1 MPRITGQ
8 ITVSDLNDAKQ
19 YILYLNPNYKT
30 QIYDPNGLTYVP
42 DFTSSNLVIKPELY
56 IAGGDGSNMLPSA
69 SVKSV
74 FWYEGTQTTV
84 PLAETAGGTT
94 PSGLAYSLPSGTPST
109 TAKLLTIK
117 SNLTTMANQIFT
129 CVVTYTDVDLNMDVT
144 LKANYD
150 VTKIVNGSGGSNAIV
165 ALLSND
171 SQSIPTDASG
181 NNGIYAGSGTEIHV
195 YDGATEITHDGV
207 GTGNGKYKVTA
218 SATNIT
224 VGAITTSGIFANVA
238 NASNITQDTAS
249 ITFTITG
256 KSLKG
261 QGFTLTKVQTLSK
274 VKGGAAPTAYWLVPN
289 TVAIQK
295 NTGGTLTPASISIN
309 MMSQTGAGSPAFY
322 GGKLVIA
329 ELASDGVTW
338 ADKYTSSANEP
349 GAKSYTPSTNTIK
362 AIRVRLYLAGSTP
375 NGTANN
381 IDEQQILIV
390 ADGANGAN
398 GVDSYYLNVWA
409 PGGDSIR
416 NSSGNVTL
424 EADMYKGAGLVTPTA
439 FQWYIQDPNATT
451 SSGGNADGGNGWRL
465 IQNVANP
472 STAPTLA
479 LAANANT
486 QLTAATYYVKY
497 TWCGLT
503 GETIG
508 STQATLA
515 VTAGNDLKVT
525 IPAFATNVTKARVYI
540 GTAAANLYYAGDIT
554 TSAGSVTIA
563 KFDNTAEAIPTTTSA
578 AIATT
583 SDTIVVRNWAINGVQ
598 GFKCV
603 ATAPV
608 TGTKYSGVI
617 VARDFQDPMVMNII
631 GTNVFK
637 NGQGT
642 ITLTAQILQ
651 SGLTVST
658 AGWTFT
664 WALYATNGNLIKNY
678 PTIKGDT
685 IILDST
691 DVNGSAN
698 LLANADK

>member
-1 MPRITGQ
+1 MARITGQ
-8 ITVSDLNDAKQ
+8 ITISDLNDAKQ

-56 IAGGDGSNMLPSA
+56 IAGGDGSSMLPSA

-94 PSGLAYSLPSGTPST
+94 PSGLSYSLPTGTPST
-109 TAKLLTIK
+109 TAKILTIK
-117 SNLTTMANQIFT
+117 SNLATMTSQIFT
-129 CVVTYTDVDLNMDVT
+129 CVVTYTDTDLNMDVT

-171 SQSIPTDASG
+171 SQSIPTDSAG
-181 NNGIYAGSGTEIHV
+181 NNGVYAGSGTEIHV
-195 YDGATEITHDGV
+195 YDGATELTHDGT
-207 GTGNGKYKVTA
+207 GTANGKYKVTA

-224 VGAITTSGIFANVA
+224 AGAITTSGIFAVVA
-238 NASNITQDTAS
+238 QASNITQDTAS

-261 QGFTLTKVQTLSK
+261 QAFTLTKVQTLSK
-274 VKGGAAPTAYWLVPN
+274 VKGGAAPTAYWLVPS

-295 NTGGTLTPASISIN
+295 NISGTLIPASISVS

-322 GGKLVIA
+322 GGKLIIA
-329 ELASDGVTW
+329 ESTDGTNYT
-338 ADKYTSSANEP
+338 DKYTSSANEP
-349 GAKSYTPSTNTIK
+349 GAKAYTPSSNTVK
-362 AIRVRLYLAGSTP
+362 AIRIRMYLAGSTP
-375 NGTANN
+375 NGTVNN
-381 IDEQQILIV
+381 VDEQQIVIV
-390 ADGANGAN
+390 SDGSN
-398 GVDSYYLNVWA
+398 GVDSYYLNLWA

-416 NSSGNVTL
+416 NSGGNVTL
-424 EADMYKGAGLVTPTA
+424 EADMYKGASTVTPTA

-465 IQNVANP
+465 ITNVANAT
-472 STAPTLA
+472 TAPTLA
-479 LAANANT
+479 LVPNANT

-497 TWCGLT
+497 TWCGLS

-508 STQATLA
+508 STQASLA

-525 IPAFATNVTKARVYI
+525 IPAFATNVSFARVYI
-540 GTAAANLYYAGDIT
+540 GTAAANLYYAGDIK
-554 TSAGSVTIA
+554 TSAGSVTIS

-578 AIATT
+578 NIATT

-603 ATAPV
+603 ATAPG
-608 TGTKYSGVI
+608 TGVKYSAVI

-631 GTNVFK
+631 GANVFK

-664 WALYATNGNLIKNY
+664 WALYGTNGNIIKNY

-685 IILDST
+685 ITLDST

>member
-1 MPRITGQ
+1 MARITGQ
-8 ITVSDLNDAKQ
+8 ITISDLNDAKQ

-30 QIYDPNGLTYVP
+30 QIYDPNGLVYAP
-42 DFTSSNLVIKPELY
+42 DFTSSNLVITPELY

-69 SVKSV
+69 AVKSI

-84 PLAETAGGTT
+84 PLAETASGTT
-94 PSGLAYSLPSGTPST
+94 PSGLSYSLPTGSPGT
-109 TAKLLTIK
+109 TAKVLSIK
-117 SNLTTMANQIFT
+117 SNLTTMNNQIFT
-129 CVVTYTDVDLNMDVT
+129 CVVTYTDADLNMDVT

-171 SQSIPTDASG
+171 SQSIPTDSNG

-195 YDGATEITHDGV
+195 YDGATELSYD
-207 GTGNGKYKVTA
+207 GTGTANGKYKVTA
-218 SATNIT
+218 AASNIT
-224 VGAITTSGIFANVA
+224 AGAITASGLFASVA

-249 ITFTITG
+249 ITFTISG

-261 QGFTLTKVQTLSK
+261 QAFTLTKVQTLSK

-295 NTGGTLTPASISIN
+295 STGGTLTPGSISIN
-309 MMSQTGAGSPAFY
+309 MMSQTGSGSPSFY

-329 ELASDGVTW
+329 ELAADGVTW
-338 ADKYTSSANEP
+338 ADKYTSAANETT
-349 GAKSYTPSTNTIK
+349 AKTYTPSGNTIK

-375 NGTANN
+375 NGTVNN

-390 ADGANGAN
+390 ADGANGTN

-409 PGGDSIR
+409 PGGDSIK
-416 NSSGNVTL
+416 NSNGNITL
-424 EADMYKGAGLVTPTA
+424 QADMYKGAGTVTPTA
-439 FQWYIQDPNATT
+439 FQWYIQDPSATT

-472 STAPTLA
+472 TTAPTLA

-497 TWCGLT
+497 TWCGLA

-508 STQATLA
+508 STQASLA
-515 VTAGNDLKVT
+515 VTAGQDLKVT
-525 IPAFATNVTKARVYI
+525 IPAFAANVTKARVYI
-540 GTAAANLYYAGDIT
+540 GTAAANLFYAGDIT
-554 TSAGSVTIA
+554 TSAGSVTIS
-563 KFDNTAEAIPTTTSA
+563 KFDNTAEAIPTTTTA
-578 AIATT
+578 NITTT
-583 SDTIVVRNWAINGVQ
+583 SASITIRNWAINGVQ

-603 ATAPV
+603 ATAPG
-608 TGTKYSGVI
+608 TGIKYSGVI
-617 VARDFQDPMVMNII
+617 VTRDFQDPMVMNII

-664 WALYATNGNLIKNY
+664 WALYAPNGNLIKNY
-678 PTIKGDT
+678 PTIKGDS
-685 IILDST
+685 INLDSA

-698 LLANADK
+698 LLANAEK

>member
-1 MPRITGQ
+1 MARITGQ
-8 ITVSDLNDAKQ
+8 ITISDLNDAKQ

-30 QIYDPNGLTYVP
+30 QIYDPNGLVYAP
-42 DFTSSNLVIKPELY
+42 DFTSSNLVITPELY

-69 SVKSV
+69 AVKSI

-84 PLAETAGGTT
+84 PLAETASGTT
-94 PSGLAYSLPSGTPST
+94 PSGLSYSLPTGSPGT
-109 TAKLLTIK
+109 TAKVLSIK
-117 SNLTTMANQIFT
+117 SNLTTMNNQIFT
-129 CVVTYTDVDLNMDVT
+129 CVVTYTDADLNMDVP

-171 SQSIPTDASG
+171 SQSIPTDSNG

-195 YDGATEITHDGV
+195 YDGATELSYD
-207 GTGNGKYKVTA
+207 GTGAANGKYKVTA
-218 SATNIT
+218 AASNIT
-224 VGAITTSGIFANVA
+224 AGAITASGLFASVA

-249 ITFTITG
+249 ITFTISG

-261 QGFTLTKVQTLSK
+261 QAFTLTKVQTLSK

-295 NTGGTLTPASISIN
+295 STGGTLTPGSISIN
-309 MMSQTGAGSPAFY
+309 MLSQTGSGSPSFY

-329 ELASDGVTW
+329 ELAADGVTW
-338 ADKYTSSANEP
+338 ADKYTSAANETT
-349 GAKSYTPSTNTIK
+349 AKTYTPSGNTIK

-375 NGTANN
+375 NGTVNN

-390 ADGANGAN
+390 ADGANGTN

-409 PGGDSIR
+409 PGGDSIK
-416 NSSGNVTL
+416 NSNGNITL
-424 EADMYKGAGLVTPTA
+424 QADMYKGAGTVTPTA

-472 STAPTLA
+472 TTAPTLA

-497 TWCGLT
+497 TWCGLA

-508 STQATLA
+508 STQASLA
-515 VTAGNDLKVT
+515 VTAGQDLKVT
-525 IPAFATNVTKARVYI
+525 IPAFAANVTKARVYI
-540 GTAAANLYYAGDIT
+540 GTAAANLFYAGDIT
-554 TSAGSVTIA
+554 TSAGSVTIS
-563 KFDNTAEAIPTTTSA
+563 KFDNTAEAIPTTTTANITSTA
-578 AIATT
+578 ASI
-583 SDTIVVRNWAINGVQ
+583 TIRNWAINGVQ

-603 ATAPV
+603 ATAPG
-608 TGTKYSGVI
+608 TGVKYSGVI
-617 VARDFQDPMVMNII
+617 VTRDFQDPMVMNII

-651 SGLTVST
+651 SGLSVST

-664 WALYATNGNLIKNY
+664 WAIYAPNGNLIKNY
-678 PTIKGDT
+678 PTVKGDT
-685 IILDST
+685 ITLDST